1 MQFAA
6 NSTVLAFLV
15 LSITMAHALP
25 RSAESEATHLS
36 LDSRAVRYQHLDER
50 RRTCYKDA
58 SALQTVRNA
67 REGPQA
73 QSDLCKCVV

>member
-1 MQFAA
+1 MKLAA

-25 RSAESEATHLS
+25 RGAESEAAHPS
-36 LDSRAVRYQHLDER
+36 LDSRAVRYQQLDER

-58 SALQTVRNA
+58 QALQTVRNA
-67 REGPQA
+67 LGWA
-73 QSDLCKCVV
+73 TGTV